1 MRALQRW
8 LIALLLIALAVVVS
22 YLWIDRPLALF
33 AHGLLPVHKHRF
45 FEPLTHI
52 PDPLIPAAAIAFV
65 VLGLYALADR
75 ALARFPRVIAICSF
89 SLVMAQVIK
98 DQLKH
103 VFGRTWPETWIDHNL
118 SFIDNGV
125 YGFNWFH
132 GGGGYESFPS
142 GHMTATC
149 ALISVLW
156 ICYPRFKPLYALAVL
171 AVAVGLLGAD
181 FHFLSDVIAG
191 SFVGASTGWLTVVL
205 ADRLAP
211 DAGPPR

>member
-8 LIALLLIALAVVVS
+8 LIALFLVALAVTIS
-22 YLWIDRPLALF
+22 YLWIDRPLALI
-33 AHGLLPVHKHRF
+33 AHGLLPAHKQRF

-65 VLGLYALADR
+65 VLGLYALAGR
-75 ALARFPRVIAICSF
+75 ALTRFPRVIAICSF
-89 SLVMAQVIK
+89 SLIMGQVIK

-103 VFGRTWPETWIDHNL
+103 VFGRTWPETWIDHNR
-118 SFIDNGV
+118 SFIHDGV

-191 SFVGASTGWLTVVL
+191 AFVGASTGWMAVAL
-205 ADRLAP
+205 ANRLAP
-211 DAGPPR
+211 EAPPAI